1 MSVTVRF
8 APSPTGRLHVGNVRT
23 ALLNWLFARQSGG
36 AFWLRLDDTDTQR
49 STEEFAEGIRR
60 DLDWL
65 GLPWAREE
73 RQSLRTDRYLAA
85 AELLK
90 SRGRLYACYES
101 EDELDRK
108 RKRQLARGLPPIY
121 DRAALK
127 LSAAERSAL
136 EAEGRK
142 PHWRF
147 RLANSEDDLAPLPT
161 IVSWNDLIRGDQ
173 TVDVGSLSDP
183 VVIRADGSFL
193 YTFTSVVDDAEFG
206 VTHVIRGEDHV
217 TNTGVQ
223 IQLFEALDKEPP
235 AFGHHSLLIGADGHA
250 LSKRLG
256 ALSIESLREAGI
268 EPLALASYTALIGT
282 SDPIEPQPSLD
293 ELAGRFAFSKI
304 STGPA
309 RFDPEELKALNA
321 RLLHTTPYEA
331 VAGRLER
338 LGVGGGAAF
347 WNAVRGNLSVLE
359 DATAWWQVIGGETA
373 PQIEDRDLTDKAAA
387 LLPAEP
393 WDDTTWDT
401 WVAALKT
408 ATGRKGRALF
418 HPLRLALTGRE
429 DGPELKLLLPL
440 IGRAKTEARLL
451 GRAA

>member
-1 MSVTVRF
+1 MPVTVRF

-60 DLDWL
+60 DLGWL
-65 GLPWAREE
+65 GLPWSREE
-73 RQSLRTDRYLAA
+73 RQSLRADRYVAA
-85 AELLK
+85 ADLLK
-90 SRGRLYACYES
+90 ARGRLYACYES

-121 DRAALK
+121 DRAGLK
-127 LSAAERSAL
+127 LSAKELAAL

-147 RLANSEDDLAPLPT
+147 RLANSDADLAPLPT

-193 YTFTSVVDDAEFG
+193 YTFTSVIDDAEFG

-223 IQLFEALDKEPP
+223 LQLFEALGKEPP
-235 AFGHHSLLIGADGHA
+235 AFGHHSLLIGADGQA

-256 ALSIESLREAGI
+256 ALSIESLRDAGI

-282 SDPIEPQPSLD
+282 SDPIEPQASLD
-293 ELAGRFAFSKI
+293 ELAARFAFSKI

-321 RLLHTTPYEA
+321 RLLHTTPYA
-331 VAGRLER
+331 SIAGRLKEM
-338 LGVGGGAAF
+338 GIGGGAAF
-347 WNAVRGNLSVLE
+347 WDTVRGNLSMLA
-359 DATAWWQVIGGETA
+359 DAASWWQVIGGELA
-373 PQIEDRDLTDKAAA
+373 PQIEDRELTDKAAA

-408 ATGRKGRALF
+408 ASGRKGRALF

-429 DGPELKLLLPL
+429 DGPELKQLLPL